1 MTAGRHQDPVVAS
14 VVSTKG
20 GVGKT
25 AIAANLAYA
34 MSVTTP
40 TLLADFNTY
49 SADVELALGL
59 RPTHRLHDIV
69 RRLHEEPSA
78 DIDGMLTIFNDRLA
92 VLCGPDSH
100 IAADAVTSADVS
112 VIQAR
117 LRSLGRPV
125 VIDCGPGMSDHTID
139 ALESA
144 SHVVVATTTD
154 VSSVQAAR
162 KLLDTITVLRIEPR
176 RVHLVINRAGSRTGL
191 RLGDVEDR
199 LGRRAV
205 AVIPESPRVGAAMNL
220 GASVFDSRP
229 RSRVA
234 TEIRALANVILGS
247 SYTIAADGS

>member
-1 MTAGRHQDPVVAS
+1 VTAGRHHDPIVAS

-34 MSVTTP
+34 MSRTTP

-49 SADVELALGL
+49 SADVEWALGL

-78 DIDGMLTIFNDRLA
+78 DIDGMLTLFDDRLA
-92 VLCGPDSH
+92 VLCGPDSY

-125 VIDCGPGMSDHTID
+125 IIDCGPGMSDHTID

-162 KLLDTITVLRIEPR
+162 KLLDTITVLRIEPQ
-176 RVHLVINRAGSRTGL
+176 RVHLVINRAGTGTGL
-191 RLGDVEDR
+191 RLGDVENR

-205 AVIPESPRVGAAMNL
+205 ATIPDNPRVSEAMNS
-220 GASVFDSRP
+220 GAPVFDLKP

-234 TEIRALANVILGS
+234 TEIRALADVILGTS
-247 SYTIAADGS
+247 APAAGNGS